1 MSWERILKNDG
12 LEDVL
17 DRFDNYLMEMASLG
31 INDIDELAKILES
44 QGFKTA
50 VEDDEISLAS
60 RNNKLMGT
68 VIVYELSPFT
78 TDLSTKA
85 TQEEK
90 RNISEFL
97 GKGFS
102 AAIFR

>member
-1 MSWERILKNDG
+1 MNWEEILKIDG

-17 DRFDNYLMEMASLG
+17 DRFDDYLMQMAFG
-31 INDIDELAKILES
+31 VDDIDELAKILES

-50 VEDDEISLAS
+50 VEDDEIGLAS

-68 VIVYELSPFT
+68 VIVYELSPFNR
-78 TDLSTKA
+78 DLSTRA